1 MTSANL
7 WFCSLLNLVGKLVN
21 LVEKSDIVITKL
33 NSIKVGEISM
43 ENSFAIDGNEQLFKD
58 ALFFD
63 LEHYIYK
70 KPICVGVFGCCF
82 YDEVSKELKV
92 TQYMAENKKDAIEIL
107 SLAKNYFEEMKEK
120 YNKKY
125 IVTFSGNNDFTVI
138 NYLLKVHKIDF
149 VLEGYFEEIDLQK
162 CYEKAEGSC
171 IGLKALEKIF
181 DINRESELM
190 SGSNLAKT
198 FGKIVKD
205 DDYINRM
212 PQEKKDKI
220 LLYNEQDVVS
230 LFHIY
235 VNWYNKVQLKTE
247 ESEAQQ

>member
-1 MTSANL
+1 M
-7 WFCSLLNLVGKLVN
+7 
-21 LVEKSDIVITKL
+21 ITRFS
-33 NSIKVGEISM
+33 NIKVGEIST
-43 ENSFAIDGNEQLFKD
+43 EGSLIIDGNKQLFKE

-70 KPICVGVFGCCF
+70 KPICIGVFGCCF
-82 YDEVSKELKV
+82 YDEISNEIKV

-107 SLAKNYFEEMKEK
+107 SLAKNYFEEMKTK

-138 NYLLKVHKIDF
+138 NYLLKAYKIDF
-149 VLEGYFEEIDLQK
+149 ILEEYFREIDLQK
-162 CYEKAEGSC
+162 CYEKAEGTC

-181 DINRESELM
+181 EINRESEVI

-212 PQEKKDKI
+212 PHEKKEKI
-220 LLYNEQDVVS
+220 LLYNQQDVVS
-230 LFHIY
+230 LFYIY
-235 VNWYNKVQLKTE
+235 IDWYNRVGLKKE
-247 ESEAQQ
+247 EIEA

>member
-1 MTSANL
+1 MD
-7 WFCSLLNLVGKLVN
+7 LVGKLLN

-43 ENSFAIDGNEQLFKD
+43 ENSLTIDGKEQIFKD

-70 KPICVGVFGCCF
+70 KPICIGVFGCCF
-82 YDEVSKELKV
+82 YDEDSKELKV

-107 SLAKNYFEEMKEK
+107 SLAKDYFEEMKIK
-120 YNKKY
+120 HNKKY

-138 NYLLKVHKIDF
+138 NYLLKAHKTDF
-149 VLEGYFEEIDLQK
+149 LLEGYFDEIDLQK
-162 CYEKAEGSC
+162 CYEKAEGTC
-171 IGLKALEKIF
+171 IGLKALEKKF

-230 LFHIY
+230 LFYIF
-235 VNWYNKVQLKTE
+235 VDWYNRIQLKTE